1 MQLLL
6 WVWQGL
12 AGSSVEHA
20 ALVRGDHVLN
30 VNEGVVTTVL
40 FEQLQRLLDQVA
52 QVLLLALRVVDAVA
66 DVGVVRLEQI
76 HDRQDLAVVG
86 HQCLANGVTAQNQ
99 GLQDVQSRRDDV
111 NVTRVQGRCTDA
123 R

>member
-1 MQLLL
+1 MQLVL
-6 WVWQGL
+6 WVLQGL

-30 VNEGVVTTVL
+30 VNEGVVATVL
-40 FEQLQRLLDQVA
+40 LEQLQRRLDQVA

-66 DVGVVRLEQI
+66 DVRVVVLEQV

-99 GLQDVQSRRDDV
+99 GLEDVQSRGDDV
-111 NVTRVQGRCTDA
+111 NVTGVQRRYTES